1 MIKSNGIHR
10 GRGQTIFDGNKFV
23 SLSRKGILSEME
35 LLTEIENW
43 VIKNLIQFGLDERLA
58 DFGYIALASLII
70 FSIAWLAN
78 LLVKRFVLEMV
89 RSLAKKSKTL
99 VGELLLQESFF
110 LRVSH
115 FAPAF
120 VISTLSEL
128 VFQSFPVLADV
139 VDVMVNLYLVV
150 IVLWVIDSIIDTL
163 YNLYEGSSI
172 STKLP
177 LKGICQAI
185 KIVINVTGIIFILSI
200 LLDKSPLYFFS
211 GLGALTAV
219 LLLVF
224 KDVILGLVAG
234 IQLTANNMVRK
245 GDWVE
250 MPKYGADGDVI
261 DVALTTIKIQNWDKT
276 ITTIPAHAL
285 VSDAFKNWRG
295 MSESGGR
302 RIKRSIHLDLSSVR
316 FLKESELKELEKI
329 KLLQDY
335 FAQKRSE
342 IGEDGLDLDE
352 HGLVAPLLNGRN
364 LTNSGTF
371 RAYCIEYLRAHPK
384 IHQKGMT
391 FLIRQL
397 APTEKG
403 LPIEIYVF
411 VNDVRW
417 IQYEAIQSDI
427 FDHLIASLPVFDL
440 RAFQLPTDSSFSRI
454 IKS

>member
-1 MIKSNGIHR
+1 
-10 GRGQTIFDGNKFV
+10 
-23 SLSRKGILSEME
+23 ME
-35 LLTEIENW
+35 LLSKIELW
-43 VIKNLIQFGLDERLA
+43 VIKNLNHLGIDEQYSSYC
-58 DFGYIALASLII
+58 YIAIAFLVIL
-70 FSIAWLAN
+70 SIGWIAN
-78 LLVKRFVLEMV
+78 LIVKKFIVEIL
-89 RSLAKKSKTL
+89 RSVAKRTNTKL
-99 VGELLLQESFF
+99 GEYLLQESFF
-110 LRVSH
+110 LRLSH
-115 FAPAF
+115 LAPAF
-120 VISTLSEL
+120 VISTLSEF
-128 VFQSFPVLADV
+128 VFQNYPVFNGFIAVL
-139 VDVMVNLYLVV
+139 VNLYLVV
-150 IVLWVIDSIIDTL
+150 ITLWVIDALVDTL
-163 YNLYEGSSI
+163 YKLYEESSL

-177 LKGICQAI
+177 LKGICQAV
-185 KIVINVTGIIFILSI
+185 KIVVNVTGIIFILSI

-250 MPKYGADGDVI
+250 MPKYGANGDVI

-302 RIKRSIHLDLSSVR
+302 RIKRSIYLDLSSVC
-316 FLKESELKELEKI
+316 FLKESEVLELERI
-329 KLLQDY
+329 ELLKDY
-335 FAQKRSE
+335 LFGKRSD
-342 IGEDGLDLDE
+342 IGEEGLDLEE
-352 HGLVAPLLNGRN
+352 HGLAAPLLNGRN

-371 RAYCIEYLRAHPK
+371 RAYCIEYLRAHPS

-417 IQYEAIQSDI
+417 IEYEAIQSDI
-427 FDHLIASLPVFDL
+427 FDHLIAALPVFNL
-440 RAFQLPTDSSFSRI
+440 RAFQLPSDASFAHFSQSRG
-454 IKS
+454 

>member
-1 MIKSNGIHR
+1 MLVRFISRELGLSENYLEYAYVLVALFIILLLGWLGNLVIK
-10 GRGQTIFDGNKFV
+10 KFI
-23 SLSRKGILSEME
+23 LGIL
-35 LLTEIENW
+35 
-43 VIKNLIQFGLDERLA
+43 
-58 DFGYIALASLII
+58 
-70 FSIAWLAN
+70 
-78 LLVKRFVLEMV
+78 
-89 RSLAKKSKTL
+89 RSLAAKTKTK
-99 VGELLLQESFF
+99 VAKYLLEESFF
-110 LRVSH
+110 LRLSH
-115 FAPAF
+115 LAPAF
-120 VISTLSEL
+120 VIGSLSQV
-128 VFQSFPVLADV
+128 VFSGYPILAGLIEVLI
-139 VDVMVNLYLVV
+139 NLYLVL
-150 IVLWVIDSIIDTL
+150 IALWVFDSLLDTF
-163 YNLYEGSSI
+163 YKLYEDSTF

-185 KIVINVTGIIFILSI
+185 KILVNGTGIIFILSI

-234 IQLTANNMVRK
+234 VQLTANNMVRK

-261 DVALTTIKIQNWDKT
+261 DVALTTVKIQNWDKT

-316 FLKESELKELEKI
+316 FLKESEVRELEKI
-329 KLLQDY
+329 DLLKEY
-335 FAQKRSE
+335 FAGKRAD
-342 IGEDGLDLDE
+342 IGESGMQVE
-352 HGLVAPLLNGRN
+352 QHGLAAPLLNGRN

-371 RAYCIEYLRAHPK
+371 RAYCLEYLRAHPA
-384 IHQKGMT
+384 IHKQGMT
-391 FLIRQL
+391 FLVRQL

-417 IQYEAIQSDI
+417 VNYEEIQSDI
-427 FDHLIASLPVFDL
+427 FDHLLASLPIFEL
-440 RAFQLPTDSSFSRI
+440 RAFQLPTDSSLLNLS
-454 IKS
+454 SVQG

>member
-1 MIKSNGIHR
+1 
-10 GRGQTIFDGNKFV
+10 
-23 SLSRKGILSEME
+23 ME
-35 LLTEIENW
+35 LLSKIELW
-43 VIKNLIQFGLDERLA
+43 VIKNLDHLGIEEQYSSYC
-58 DFGYIALASLII
+58 YIAIAFLVIL
-70 FSIAWLAN
+70 SIGWIAN
-78 LLVKRFVLEMV
+78 LVVKKFIVEIL
-89 RSLAKKSKTL
+89 RSVAKRTNTKL
-99 VGELLLQESFF
+99 GEYLLQESFF
-110 LRVSH
+110 LRLSH
-115 FAPAF
+115 LAPAF
-120 VISTLSEL
+120 VISTLSEF
-128 VFQSFPVLADV
+128 VFHNYSVFNGFIAVL
-139 VDVMVNLYLVV
+139 VNLYLVV
-150 IVLWVIDSIIDTL
+150 IILWVIDALVDTL
-163 YNLYEGSSI
+163 YKLYEESSL

-177 LKGICQAI
+177 LKGICQAV
-185 KIVINVTGIIFILSI
+185 KIVVNVTGIIFILSI

-211 GLGALTAV
+211 GLGVLTAV

-302 RIKRSIHLDLSSVR
+302 RIKRSIHLDLSSVC
-316 FLKESELKELEKI
+316 FLKESEVLELERI
-329 KLLQDY
+329 ELLKDY
-335 FAQKRSE
+335 LSGKRSD
-342 IGEDGLDLDE
+342 IGEEGLDLEE
-352 HGLVAPLLNGRN
+352 HGLAAPLLNGRN

-371 RAYCIEYLRAHPK
+371 RAYCIEYLRAHPS

-417 IQYEAIQSDI
+417 IEYEAVQSDI
-427 FDHLIASLPVFDL
+427 FDHLLAALPVFKL
-440 RAFQLPTDSSFSRI
+440 RAFQLPSDASFAPLA
-454 IKS
+454 KN

>member
-1 MIKSNGIHR
+1 
-10 GRGQTIFDGNKFV
+10 
-23 SLSRKGILSEME
+23 
-35 LLTEIENW
+35 
-43 VIKNLIQFGLDERLA
+43 VII
-58 DFGYIALASLII
+58 
-70 FSIAWLAN
+70 
-78 LLVKRFVLEMV
+78 
-89 RSLAKKSKTL
+89 
-99 VGELLLQESFF
+99 
-110 LRVSH
+110 
-115 FAPAF
+115 
-120 VISTLSEL
+120 
-128 VFQSFPVLADV
+128 
-139 VDVMVNLYLVV
+139 
-150 IVLWVIDSIIDTL
+150 LWVIDALVDTL
-163 YNLYEGSSI
+163 YKLYEESSL

-177 LKGICQAI
+177 LKGICQAV
-185 KIVINVTGIIFILSI
+185 KIVVNVTGIIFILSI

-302 RIKRSIHLDLSSVR
+302 RIKRSIHLDLSSVC
-316 FLKESELKELEKI
+316 FLKESEVLELERI
-329 KLLQDY
+329 ELLKDY
-335 FAQKRSE
+335 RSGKRSD
-342 IGEDGLDLDE
+342 IGEEGLDLEE
-352 HGLVAPLLNGRN
+352 HGLAAPLLNGRN

-371 RAYCIEYLRAHPK
+371 RAYCIEYLRAHPS

-417 IQYEAIQSDI
+417 IEYEAVQSDI
-427 FDHLIASLPVFDL
+427 FDHLLAALPVFKL
-440 RAFQLPTDSSFSRI
+440 RAFQLPSDASFASLA
-454 IKS
+454 KA

>member
-1 MIKSNGIHR
+1 
-10 GRGQTIFDGNKFV
+10 
-23 SLSRKGILSEME
+23 ME
-35 LLTEIENW
+35 LLSKIELW
-43 VIKNLIQFGLDERLA
+43 VIKNLDHLGIEEQYSSYC
-58 DFGYIALASLII
+58 YIAIALLVIL
-70 FSIAWLAN
+70 SIGWIAN
-78 LLVKRFVLEMV
+78 LVVKKFIVEIL
-89 RSLAKKSKTL
+89 RSVAKRTNTKL
-99 VGELLLQESFF
+99 GEYLLQESFF
-110 LRVSH
+110 LRLSH
-115 FAPAF
+115 LAPAF

-128 VFQSFPVLADV
+128 VFQNYPVFNGFIAVL
-139 VDVMVNLYLVV
+139 VNLYLVV
-150 IVLWVIDSIIDTL
+150 IILWVIDALIDTL
-163 YNLYEGSSI
+163 YKLYEESRL

-177 LKGICQAI
+177 LKGICQAV
-185 KIVINVTGIIFILSI
+185 KIVVNVTGIIFILSI

-302 RIKRSIHLDLSSVR
+302 RIKRSIYLDLSSVC
-316 FLKESELKELEKI
+316 FLRESEVLELEKI
-329 KLLQDY
+329 ELLKDY
-335 FAQKRSE
+335 LTGKRSD
-342 IGEDGLDLDE
+342 IGEEGLDLE
-352 HGLVAPLLNGRN
+352 KHGLAAPLLNGRN

-371 RAYCIEYLRAHPK
+371 RAYCIEYLRAHPS

-417 IQYEAIQSDI
+417 IEYEAIQSDI
-427 FDHLIASLPVFDL
+427 FDHLIAALPVFNL
-440 RAFQLPTDSSFSRI
+440 RAFQLPSDASFAHLA
-454 IKS
+454 KA